1 MRCVNCGKDINDD
14 AASCRYCGHV
24 YDMARAQAEYQKAQA
39 EYQQAQAEYKRKMRE
54 YNRQMQEYRQQMA
67 QYNSSKQTPQ
77 GRKNVDQLQPG
88 MQNNNMNQPYG
99 KNSGGFNSFSGN
111 DNRQNIQNNN
121 NMNRQPGMQ
130 NNNMNR
136 QGNPNNF
143 GNSNRPQSGVSNNN
157 NNGKNMPPQK
167 KIRPLR

>member
-39 EYQQAQAEYKRKMRE
+39 EYQQAQAEYKRKIPQ
-54 YNRQMQEYRQQMA
+54 YNRQMQEYQQQMA

-121 NMNRQPGMQ
+121 NMVIRIISVIRTVRSPVC
-130 NNNMNR
+130 R
-136 QGNPNNF
+136 IIIITE
-143 GNSNRPQSGVSNNN
+143 RICLHR
-157 NNGKNMPPQK
+157 K